1 MLQFITDHLL
11 AFTLVSVC
19 TILGVIFV
27 LVLLTNKQCPV
38 CKHSTCK
45 VEVEKV
51 VMSTDK
57 PEQVTDFLVLE
68 TATIACTNP
77 ECSFTSKRPVL
88 LDLRY
93 PTYADLKETLEAMQK

>member
-1 MLQFITDHLL
+1 MLQFMTDHLL
-11 AFTLVSVC
+11 AITLVGVC

-45 VEVEKV
+45 VEFEKV

-57 PEQVTDFLVLE
+57 PEQVTDFLVFE
-68 TATIACTNP
+68 TARLVCANP
-77 ECSFTSKRPVL
+77 ECSFASKQLLL
-88 LDLRY
+88 LDQRY
-93 PTYADLKETLEAMQK
+93 PTYADLKELLEEMQK